1 MFFYLNVFY
10 TMYAILLALS
20 AIGMMAVA
28 RIKNDILRA
37 VIGLPMVVAM
47 FALGMMTLASAISA
61 QWKPDRTDY
70 EVLSDGNF
78 YTTAHDMQTALS
90 IALNTLDYNGA
101 KMHTLN
107 INRKD
112 IDAPFFNYFHRPEEV
127 DRVYIA
133 YVARTKTGYVIWF
146 RYLPERPVD
155 FEEEYTIIQYEGL
168 D

>member
-1 MFFYLNVFY
+1 MHAKVLIASMVG
-10 TMYAILLALS
+10 MAI
-20 AIGMMAVA
+20 VT
-28 RIKNDILRA
+28 RIKNEYVRA
-37 VIGLPMVVAM
+37 SFGIPIVAFIM
-47 FALGMMTLASAISA
+47 FMLLAMSVSA
-61 QWKPDRTDY
+61 QWEPDRDDY

-90 IALNTLDYNGA
+90 IALNTLEYNGA

-107 INRKD
+107 VNRKD
-112 IDAPFFNYFHRPEEV
+112 DDAPLFNYFHRSSEA

-146 RYLPERPVD
+146 RYLPEGAVE

-168 D
+168 DWRADAKQTMGN

>member
-1 MFFYLNVFY
+1 
-10 TMYAILLALS
+10 MYATLFIATML
-20 AIGMMAVA
+20 GMGLVA
-28 RIKNDILRA
+28 RIKNDIVRA
-37 VIGLPMVVAM
+37 AIGLPLTVAM
-47 FALGMMTLASAISA
+47 FCLGMLTFASAISA
-61 QWKPDRTDY
+61 QWKPDRPDY

-90 IALNTLDYNGA
+90 IALNTLEYNGA

-107 INRKD
+107 VNRKD
-112 IDAPFFNYFHRPEEV
+112 VDAPLFNYFHLSSDA

-146 RYLPERPVD
+146 RYLPESPVE

>member
-1 MFFYLNVFY
+1 
-10 TMYAILLALS
+10 MYAILFIATML
-20 AIGMMAVA
+20 GMGLIA

-37 VIGLPMVVAM
+37 AIGIPMVVAM
-47 FALGMMTLASAISA
+47 FCLGMLTFASAISA
-61 QWKPDRTDY
+61 QWKPDRADY

-90 IALNTLDYNGA
+90 IALNTLEYNGA

-107 INRKD
+107 VNRKD
-112 IDAPFFNYFHRPEEV
+112 VDAPLYNYFHRSEEEGRFYMV
-127 DRVYIA
+127 

-146 RYLPERPVD
+146 RYLPEGPVE

-168 D
+168 E

>member
-1 MFFYLNVFY
+1 MFFHLNVFY
-10 TMYAILLALS
+10 TMYAKFLIAS
-20 AIGMMAVA
+20 MVGMAIVT
-28 RIKNDILRA
+28 RIKNEYVRA
-37 VIGLPMVVAM
+37 SIGVPLVAFIM
-47 FALGMMTLASAISA
+47 FMLLAMSVSA
-61 QWKPDRTDY
+61 QWKPDRPDY

-78 YTTAHDMQTALS
+78 YTTAHDMNTALS

-107 INRKD
+107 VNRKD
-112 IDAPFFNYFHRPEEV
+112 VDAPFFNYFHRPEEV
-127 DRVYIA
+127 NRVYIA

-146 RYLPERPVD
+146 RYLPEGPVD

>member
-1 MFFYLNVFY
+1 
-10 TMYAILLALS
+10 MYATLFIATML
-20 AIGMMAVA
+20 GMGLVA
-28 RIKNDILRA
+28 RIKNDIVRA
-37 VIGLPMVVAM
+37 AIGIPMVVAM
-47 FALGMMTLASAISA
+47 FCLGMLTFASAISA
-61 QWKPDRTDY
+61 QWKPDRPDY

-90 IALNTLDYNGA
+90 IALNTLEYNGA

-107 INRKD
+107 VNRKD
-112 IDAPFFNYFHRPEEV
+112 VDAPLFNYFHRSSEA
-127 DRVYIA
+127 DRVYIV

-146 RYLPERPVD
+146 RYLPESPVE